1 MDKAGNIHFFQL
13 NHSNGQWKYKGQVND
28 IPASAP
34 EGLMSIAADKKD
46 HFYAV
51 WLDLRHDRKNNICFS
66 ALKGNEDKWKKNVLI
81 YTSPDAHVCECCKPS
96 IAVKDARVSIMFRNW
111 VQGSRDLYWMTS
123 SNSGQTF
130 TKAEKLGAGTWKL
143 NACPMDGG
151 GITIDHSGKTHTA
164 WRREGTVYYCNPGE
178 SEISLGKGRAVD
190 IAANASSANNLII
203 TLQDGPDVKV
213 KDVNG
218 KKETLVG
225 KGSFLKSLVLDEE
238 TILCVWEQDKTI
250 QFKRLTMPFSKS
262 IAER

>member
-1 MDKAGNIHFFQL
+1 
-13 NHSNGQWKYKGQVND
+13 
-28 IPASAP
+28 
-34 EGLMSIAADKKD
+34 
-46 HFYAV
+46 
-51 WLDLRHDRKNNICFS
+51 
-66 ALKGNEDKWKKNVLI
+66 
-81 YTSPDAHVCECCKPS
+81 
-96 IAVKDARVSIMFRNW
+96 
-111 VQGSRDLYWMTS
+111 
-123 SNSGQTF
+123 
-130 TKAEKLGAGTWKL
+130 
-143 NACPMDGG
+143 
-151 GITIDHSGKTHTA
+151 
-164 WRREGTVYYCNPGE
+164 VYYCNPGE
-178 SEISLGKGRAVD
+178 SEISLGKGRTVD